1 MEYET
6 ERRELQ
12 RQYLEIIKFQ
22 VKNNDPE
29 TMEWDNQ
36 ETESDD
42 KCWQQY
48 RKLDR
53 QRRVELMDNK
63 GTLLALQVSV

>member
-22 VKNNDPE
+22 VKNNGPE

-36 ETESDD
+36 ERESDD

>member
-22 VKNNDPE
+22 VKNNGPE